1 MGKPSAARGLL
12 APPWRRRFE
21 VRRVTGCGW
30 RDASAIGEL
39 ARRALSC
46 QRAYARWM
54 ETRSQYACRTDCRR
68 GFHNSF
74 GLRQITAEVKARG
87 CRPASHA

>member
-1 MGKPSAARGLL
+1 MGKPSVARCLL

-39 ARRALSC
+39 ARRALSAGL
-46 QRAYARWM
+46 RALDGDAQ
-54 ETRSQYACRTDCRR
+54 SYACRTDCRR

>member
-39 ARRALSC
+39 ARRALS
-46 QRAYARWM
+46 A
-54 ETRSQYACRTDCRR
+54 
-68 GFHNSF
+68 
-74 GLRQITAEVKARG
+74 GLRALDGDAQSICMSR
-87 CRPASHA
+87 